1 MDHSPR
7 IIRWDRMGWNGASL
21 VVPLVDGRMVVAQH
35 GLPQLG
41 RDEVECVEADAGG
54 DGTLD
59 KVHADALVPPAEEAL
74 APQHLQER
82 ARDRSVPEVAPLTI
96 PMSVYGYS
104 SLTQSFS

>member
-1 MDHSPR
+1 
-7 IIRWDRMGWNGASL
+7 
-21 VVPLVDGRMVVAQH
+21 MVVAEH

-41 RDEVECVEADAGG
+41 HDDVKRVEADAGG
-54 DGTLD
+54 DGPLD
-59 KVHADALVPPAEEAL
+59 KVLADALVPPAEEAL